1 MRRRNVLIYIPAGAA
16 ALSLGAMT
24 SSVRAQQSPSG
35 KPVLITLG
43 LQAGTGSDIATRA
56 VAERMAALLGITVVI
71 ENLPGAGGLL
81 AAAKVATSPADG
93 NALFALS
100 NGTLTVAPNLQKV
113 QYDPFKDLVPVA
125 YISGFPSVLIVN
137 KDFPAKTLR
146 EFIAVAKQ
154 RAGKVTYGSGGVG
167 SVQHLAT
174 ESFKA
179 SAGIDML
186 HVPYKGSLQAT
197 VDIAGGQIDCMFNG
211 ISTVLPYIQSGQVRA
226 IATSG
231 DTRMALNP
239 DIPTVAESGVPGF
252 SYEPWTGLYAPPNTP
267 PAVIARLNEAV
278 RKATASPELKVRWAA
293 LGIVGKDMTPDQ
305 MARLIR
311 AEDGVNKK
319 VIADKGIKI
328 D

>member
-1 MRRRNVLIYIPAGAA
+1 
-16 ALSLGAMT
+16 
-24 SSVRAQQSPSG
+24 
-35 KPVLITLG
+35 
-43 LQAGTGSDIATRA
+43 
-56 VAERMAALLGITVVI
+56 MAALLGISVVI
-71 ENLPGAGGLL
+71 ENVPGAGGLL
-81 AAAKVATSPADG
+81 AAAKVASSPADG
-93 NALFALS
+93 TALFALS

-113 QYDPFKDLVPVA
+113 QYDPFRDLVPVG

-154 RAGKVTYGSGGVG
+154 RPGKITYGSGGVG

-179 SAGIDML
+179 SAGIDLL

-231 DTRMALNP
+231 DARMALNP

-267 PAVIARLNEAV
+267 PAVIARLNEAI
-278 RKATASPELKVRWAA
+278 RKATNTPELKSRWAS
-293 LGIVGKDMTPDQ
+293 LGIIGKDMTPEQ

-311 AEDGVNKK
+311 AEDAVNKK
-319 VIADKGIKI
+319 VIADKGIKL

>member
-1 MRRRNVLIYIPAGAA
+1 MRRRDLLSHIPIGAA
-16 ALSLGAMT
+16 ALSWGVITPA
-24 SSVRAQQSPSG
+24 VRAQQSPSN

-43 LQAGTGSDIATRA
+43 LQAGTGSDIATRT
-56 VAERMAALLGITVVI
+56 VAERMAALLGISVVI
-71 ENLPGAGGLL
+71 ENVPGAGGLL
-81 AAAKVATSPADG
+81 AAAKVASSPADG
-93 NALFALS
+93 TALFALS

-113 QYDPFKDLVPVA
+113 QYDPFRDLVPVG

-154 RAGKVTYGSGGVG
+154 RPGKITYGSGGVG

-179 SAGIDML
+179 SAGIDLL

-231 DTRMALNP
+231 DARMALNP

-267 PAVIARLNEAV
+267 PAVIARLNEAI
-278 RKATASPELKVRWAA
+278 RKATNTPELKSRWAS
-293 LGIVGKDMTPDQ
+293 LGIIGKDMTPEQ

-311 AEDGVNKK
+311 AEDAVNKK
-319 VIADKGIKI
+319 VIADKGIKL

>member
-1 MRRRNVLIYIPAGAA
+1 MHRRDLLKQLPIGVAT
-16 ALSLGAMT
+16 LSLGAFASR
-24 SSVRAQQSPSG
+24 SSAQQQPLG

-43 LQAGTGSDIATRA
+43 LQAGTGSDIATRT
-56 VAERMAALLGITVVI
+56 VAERVAALLGLTVVI
-71 ENLPGAGGLL
+71 ENVPGAGGLL

-93 NALFALS
+93 SALFALS

-113 QYDPFKDLVPVA
+113 LYDPFKDLLPVA

-137 KDFPAKTLR
+137 KNFPAKTLR

-154 RAGKVTYGSGGVG
+154 RAGKVTYGSGGIG

-211 ISTVLPYIQSGQVRA
+211 ISTVLPFIQSGQVRA

-231 DTRMALNP
+231 DARMALNP

-252 SYEPWTGLYAPPNTP
+252 SYEPWTGLFAPPNTS
-267 PAVIARLNEAV
+267 ASIIARFNEAV
-278 RKATASPELKVRWAA
+278 RKATAAPELKTRWAT
-293 LGIVGKDMTPDQ
+293 LGIVGKDMTPEQ

-311 AEDGVNKK
+311 TEDGINKK